1 MVGYS
6 TLTGWNRTYLGYGF
20 IMVVKNTTGVKP
32 FVLQRRDANLT
43 FPEDHEFHG
52 LEIRVKLD
60 VSIST
65 FLEFQTVSETNTA
78 EDMKMMFLKF
88 GNEIVL
94 EWNLHDEQGKP
105 VPPTGDGFLGL
116 PPNICTAMI
125 QSWAENA
132 ATAGV
137 A

>member
-1 MVGYS
+1 MAQGPHGVLS
-6 TLTGWNRTYLGYGF
+6 K
-20 IMVVKNTTGVKP
+20 MVVKNTTGVKP
-32 FVLQRRDANLT
+32 FVLQRREGNLT

-60 VSIST
+60 VNIST
-65 FLEFQTVSETNTA
+65 FLEFQIVSETNTA
-78 EDMKMMFLKF
+78 EDMRMMFLKF
-88 GNEIVL
+88 GDEIVL
-94 EWNLHDEQGKP
+94 EWNLHDEDGKP
-105 VPPTGDGFLGL
+105 VPSTGNGFLEL

-132 ATAGV
+132 ATAGE

>member
-1 MVGYS
+1 
-6 TLTGWNRTYLGYGF
+6 
-20 IMVVKNTTGVKP
+20 MVVKNTTGVKP
-32 FVLQRRDANLT
+32 FVLQRREANLT

-60 VSIST
+60 VNIST
-65 FLEFQTVSETNTA
+65 FLEFQVVSETNTSA
-78 EDMKMMFLKF
+78 DMKTMFMKF
-88 GNEIVL
+88 GDEIIQ
-94 EWNLHDEQGKP
+94 EWNLHDEDGKP
-105 VPPTGDGFLGL
+105 VPSTGVGFLGL

-132 ATAGV
+132 ATAGE